1 MIKKGKSP
9 KPTRTTQFNLV
20 KNLGQ
25 NGRLSYDLRT
35 SVKKGHNFSYVNRS
49 PILERTRN
57 LVLLTKIWNDGNLL
71 QGMQSSLHTTSVIYL
86 DTAVHATNDECQTL
100 QIPALKASS
109 EWPTRGAM
117 KLDNPYNNSNLRATT
132 SPVKGGEP
140 RNEVKF
146 LPRVRAWD
154 TFSVKHPLMNHRYL
168 LVRRGQKLDKGHNGT
183 TGVAIAFCRLR

>member
-1 MIKKGKSP
+1 M
-9 KPTRTTQFNLV
+9 

-25 NGRLSYDLRT
+25 NGRLSYDLQS

-71 QGMQSSLHTTSVIYL
+71 QRTQSSLHTTSVTYL

-109 EWPTRGAM
+109 EWPTRGAI
-117 KLDNPYNNSNLRATT
+117 KLNNPYSYFD
-132 SPVKGGEP
+132 KGFRP
-140 RNEVKF
+140 ARCYSTNKT
-146 LPRVRAWD
+146 RRQ
-154 TFSVKHPLMNHRYL
+154 YL
-168 LVRRGQKLDKGHNGT
+168 LCELHFNSLYIFPNKYHFNLKHTNLT
-183 TGVAIAFCRLR
+183 ITCSLFCIGSCCLV